1 MGAIF
6 INYRRED
13 SNSTAGRL
21 HDRLALAFG
30 RETIFMDIDH
40 IPAGV
45 DFVEYLNSK
54 LAACKVLLVVIGPN
68 WLNAKDEAGQ
78 RRLDKPDD
86 YVAIEIEAALVRD
99 IRVIPIL
106 VDGAAIPKP
115 SELPDSL
122 KRLARRQGVEV
133 RHNHFGRDVDAL
145 IGKVSDALGSAAWR
159 RPWRWM
165 AAASATA
172 ALLLAGSMALFWFR
186 AWPSVKT
193 MAPQEI
199 QADAKRT
206 MEEAEQQRVLASK
219 AEEQRKAKADAEAEA
234 QRRSQE
240 AEQQRLAA
248 AKAME
253 ERKTAQQAGSVWVDH
268 QIIKNLA
275 VNGNDYRRITDT
287 TIESC
292 STVCVGEA
300 QCKMFSYWPPKICYL
315 FNSEFE
321 TRSTQAAAQVGFVRV
336 SPKQPAQ
343 EAQQGDSR
351 AADLQIVKN
360 LAVDGIEYKQIPA
373 STIDSCSRTCAEEA
387 QCKMFSYWPSKICYL
402 FNNEFGTRST
412 LSDAQVG
419 FVRVS
424 PKQAAK
430 QQSPAGDV
438 SIVNNVAVKGEY
450 YTKKPLMTIEGC
462 SNTCVED
469 AQCKMFAYWQGG
481 DCYLFDKNLGTYEHD
496 TSQVGRVR

>member
-1 MGAIF
+1 
-6 INYRRED
+6 
-13 SNSTAGRL
+13 
-21 HDRLALAFG
+21 
-30 RETIFMDIDH
+30 MDIDH

-186 AWPSVKT
+186 AWPGVKT

-199 QADAKRT
+199 RQTQNAPWRRPSNNGSWRARQKSSARLKPTPKQKLSAGVRKLNNNDWPP
-206 MEEAEQQRVLASK
+206 QR
-219 AEEQRKAKADAEAEA
+219 
-234 QRRSQE
+234 QRRNGRPHNRQARYGSTT
-240 AEQQRLAA
+240 RLS
-248 AKAME
+248 KILLL
-253 ERKTAQQAGSVWVDH
+253 TG
-268 QIIKNLA
+268 
-275 VNGNDYRRITDT
+275 T
-287 TIESC
+287 TIDE
-292 STVCVGEA
+292 
-300 QCKMFSYWPPKICYL
+300 
-315 FNSEFE
+315 
-321 TRSTQAAAQVGFVRV
+321 
-336 SPKQPAQ
+336 
-343 EAQQGDSR
+343 
-351 AADLQIVKN
+351 
-360 LAVDGIEYKQIPA
+360 
-373 STIDSCSRTCAEEA
+373 
-387 QCKMFSYWPSKICYL
+387 
-402 FNNEFGTRST
+402 
-412 LSDAQVG
+412 
-419 FVRVS
+419 
-424 PKQAAK
+424 
-430 QQSPAGDV
+430 
-438 SIVNNVAVKGEY
+438 
-450 YTKKPLMTIEGC
+450 
-462 SNTCVED
+462 
-469 AQCKMFAYWQGG
+469 
-481 DCYLFDKNLGTYEHD
+481 
-496 TSQVGRVR
+496 